1 MREDQFEVAYRL
13 LDTELID
20 SDGRRCGRVDDVE
33 IEGEPGSP
41 AQVTAILSGPG
52 AFSARMPR
60 LLRPLSARLFGEDL
74 VRVPWDAVEDIAEVV
89 RLKHSGQELGLGSG
103 EMAAARIV
111 ARIPGSQ
118 R

>member
-1 MREDQFEVAYRL
+1 MREHRFEVAYRL

-52 AFSARMPR
+52 TFSARMPR
-60 LLRPLSARLFGEDL
+60 LLRPLSARLLGEDV
-74 VRVPWDAVEDIAEVV
+74 VRVPWEAVEDIAEVV
-89 RLKHSGQELGLGSG
+89 RLQHPREELGLGSG
-103 EMAAARIV
+103 DMAAARII
-111 ARIPGSQ
+111 ARIPSSE
-118 R
+118 